1 MEKQWFQ
8 KTFLW
13 FPTSV
18 STMETRLNDFYILE
32 CIAVKFMY
40 IFADLIYLQL
50 VKNARNGIYILIYGG
65 LVA

>member
-1 MEKQWFQ
+1 
-8 KTFLW
+8 
-13 FPTSV
+13 
-18 STMETRLNDFYILE
+18 METRLNDFYILE